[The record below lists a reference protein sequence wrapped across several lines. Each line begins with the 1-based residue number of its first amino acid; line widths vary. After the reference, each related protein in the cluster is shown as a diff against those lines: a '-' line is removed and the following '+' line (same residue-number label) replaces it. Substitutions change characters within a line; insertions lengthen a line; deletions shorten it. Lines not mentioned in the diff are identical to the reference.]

1 MNNDK
6 KHAGKRPALSERKRK
21 SGTVKIRV
29 SESEAEAIKSKANQW
44 GVTVSQY
51 LRDAALNHEVR
62 KMIITNNS
70 DLNLLTAEVNKI
82 GINLNQ
88 IARRLNASTSYREC
102 FGVSPMQEAEVLS
115 ELKDLQTKF
124 ASIDRQLLNAREEF
138 SREQTDKIFDYED
151 YLRAKDFWFPND
163 GGETDG
169 DDIHPSA

>member
-29 SESEAEAIKSKANQW
+29 TESEAEAIKSKANQW

-62 KMIITNNS
+62 KMIIMNNS